1 MIDKEDFGVL
11 DAVYVRKDDCRRDM
25 EQTGATIHG
34 LDSRLV
40 GIETQQKFN
49 NWLTALIAAGIV
61 GLVIK
66 AFLGG

>member
-11 DAVYVRKDDCRRDM
+11 DMRYVQKNDCTRDM
-25 EQTGATIHG
+25 DAAGARIHG

-49 NWLTALIAAGIV
+49 NWLTVVIAAGII

-66 AFLGG
+66 AFMGG